1 MPMRGRLAV
10 SIWAGPPTRA
20 VAHLGRWGGWG
31 GCPGLWNFLVM
42 GALMPCAPLA
52 KASWHGSWPTMA
64 GLEKQLV
71 WQRRGAN
78 ALLYPNTPASGAK
91 PGLPPAL
98 WHQGPVRLGRAVRR
112 MAEVQEG
119 AEVHCIYSQRAC
131 PLQALTQNSRPGLR
145 SHDRW
150 VQGLLSS
157 IRGWVFLA

>member
-1 MPMRGRLAV
+1 MPG
-10 SIWAGPPTRA
+10 
-20 VAHLGRWGGWG
+20 
-31 GCPGLWNFLVM
+31 
-42 GALMPCAPLA
+42 APLA
-52 KASWHGSWPTMA
+52 KAPWHGSWPTMA

-71 WQRRGAN
+71 WQRRSKRSS
-78 ALLYPNTPASGAK
+78 LSEHPASGAK

-98 WHQGPVRLGRAVRR
+98 WHQGPGRLGRAVRR
-112 MAEVQEG
+112 MAEVPARGRSALHLQPKG
-119 AEVHCIYSQRAC
+119 PKGQDC